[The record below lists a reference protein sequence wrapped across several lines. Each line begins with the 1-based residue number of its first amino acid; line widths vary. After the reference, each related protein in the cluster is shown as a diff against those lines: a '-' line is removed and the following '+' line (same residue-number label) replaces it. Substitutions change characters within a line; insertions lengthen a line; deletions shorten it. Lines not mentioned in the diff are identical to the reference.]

1 MDWTG
6 FTANVMLRH
15 LAGQTRGTKMH
26 EMMCKNM
33 HNSTQNH
40 CACVGGCNI
49 PLEDEDEFR
58 GRFPHGCRRIPQG
71 KRRYFPQR
79 RIPLRRRRVE
89 DIFPED
95 KFPSEDEFPSE
106 EEDEDT
112 SPEDGFPSDD
122 EFTGEAELPS
132 EDEDEDEDIS
142 LEDEFPSEDQ
152 DEQTFSPKTRGCWKG
167 RGALLRRERGGIERR
182 GEVLYNEKARAVM
195 RGETATKVEVLF
207 RESVVTMCRPSPCVV
222 RAGQGMRRQSSVIEA
237 GCVVR
242 GCVVGMR
249 RQSPRVVREGQ
260 PSLAHMT
267 FPSLAHICAHTLT
280 CAHAHILDCHLR
292 RYYPHTEPYKTMGYI
307 FYLNLPPSALQSN
320 GLHATS
326 LFQSSPRRYKAMIS
340 MLSHYKNLPPSALQN
355 NDQHAKSII
364 KSPPLQSNDQHA
376 KSLLKL
382 NLPPA
387 LQSNGQHV
395 KSLFKSPP
403 CHTKQWAT
411 RQVII

>member
-15 LAGQTRGTKMH
+15 LAGQTRGTKMY

-58 GRFPHGCRRIPQG
+58 VRFPHGRRRIPQG
-71 KRRYFPQR
+71 KRRYFPRR

-89 DIFPED
+89 HIFPED

-112 SPEDGFPSDD
+112 SPEDGFPSDN

-132 EDEDEDEDIS
+132 EDEDEDIS
-142 LEDEFPSEDQ
+142 LEDELPSEDK
-152 DEQTFSPKTRGCWKG
+152 DEQTFSPKTRGCYKG
-167 RGALLRRERGGIERR
+167 RGALVRRERGGIERR
-182 GEVLYNEKARAVM
+182 GEVLYNEKARALM
-195 RGETATKVEVLF
+195 RGGTATKVEVLF

-260 PSLAHMT
+260 PLTCTHD
-267 FPSLAHICAHTLT
+267 FPLT
-280 CAHAHILDCHLR
+280 CAHLRTSPHLR
-292 RYYPHTEPYKTMGYI
+292 TCTHT
-307 FYLNLPPSALQSN
+307 
-320 GLHATS
+320 
-326 LFQSSPRRYKAMIS
+326 
-340 MLSHYKNLPPSALQN
+340 
-355 NDQHAKSII
+355 
-364 KSPPLQSNDQHA
+364 
-376 KSLLKL
+376 
-382 NLPPA
+382 
-387 LQSNGQHV
+387 
-395 KSLFKSPP
+395 
-403 CHTKQWAT
+403 
-411 RQVII
+411 